1 MNMPENFSAALRS
14 IGSDATEIDIM
25 VTPNAKSASVGSVD
39 PWRKRLIVKVQDMP
53 LEGKANNAVEALLK
67 NFFGVPVEILK
78 GHTDRHK
85 TVLVHQGI
93 EGVTALLVENERLNR
108 CSGKS

>member
-1 MNMPENFSAALRS
+1 MPENFSAALRS
-14 IGSDATEIDIM
+14 KGSDATEIDIM
-25 VTPNAKSASVGSVD
+25 VTPNAKFASVGSVD

-85 TVLVHQGI
+85 TVLVHQDI
-93 EGVTALLVENERLNR
+93 EGVTALLVENERFNR

>member
-1 MNMPENFSAALRS
+1 MPSDFSAALRS
-14 IGSDATEIDIM
+14 AGSDATEIDIM
-25 VTPNAKSASVGSVD
+25 VTPNAKTASVGAVD
-39 PWRKRLIVKVQDMP
+39 PWRKRLIVKVQDLP
-53 LEGKANNAVEALLK
+53 LEGRANNAVKSLLE
-67 NFFGVPVEILK
+67 NFFGAPVEIVR

-93 EGVTALLVENERLNR
+93 EGVAALLVENERLNG

>member
-1 MNMPENFSAALRS
+1 MPEDFSAALRS
-14 IGSDATEIDIM
+14 VSCDATEIDIM

-39 PWRKRLIVKVQDMP
+39 PWRRRLIVKVTDMP
-53 LEGKANNAVEALLK
+53 LEGKANSAVEALLK
-67 NFFGVPVEILK
+67 NFFGVSVEILK